1 MNRGTEK
8 EPSDPPNGPV
18 SNGTA
23 VEELAINIRNP
34 NYEIA
39 QRLYEIKTDKKLTW
53 ILEEWEKQFKASRD
67 SRLQQE
73 AQLTNA
79 KNELYQWIGF
89 YIVFQGVVFTGV
101 ALSNTLGCRQSW
113 GPTSLSLIASIVT
126 IVNVH
131 FKLLDYEKLKTD
143 LERRIIEAKQL
154 HAELAELKVQGKK
167 IQFSWFLKRSKYS
180 PGESGKRTVGLQ
192 HRYYWAAIGA
202 LLLFPSA
209 IVLFCNI
216 ALCGPTK
223 YHPGS

>member
-23 VEELAINIRNP
+23 VEELVINIRNP

-53 ILEEWEKQFKASRD
+53 LLEEWEKQFKASRD

-89 YIVFQGVVFTGV
+89 YSVFQGVVFTGV

-131 FKLLDYEKLKTD
+131 FKLLDYERLKTD
-143 LERRIIEAKQL
+143 LERRIIEAKVS
-154 HAELAELKVQGKK
+154 ASIKSGF
-167 IQFSWFLKRSKYS
+167 IQYC
-180 PGESGKRTVGLQ
+180 P
-192 HRYYWAAIGA
+192 
-202 LLLFPSA
+202 
-209 IVLFCNI
+209 
-216 ALCGPTK
+216 
-223 YHPGS
+223 

>member
-143 LERRIIEAKQL
+143 LERRIIEAKVS
-154 HAELAELKVQGKK
+154 ASIKSGF
-167 IQFSWFLKRSKYS
+167 IQYC
-180 PGESGKRTVGLQ
+180 P
-192 HRYYWAAIGA
+192 
-202 LLLFPSA
+202 
-209 IVLFCNI
+209 
-216 ALCGPTK
+216 
-223 YHPGS
+223 